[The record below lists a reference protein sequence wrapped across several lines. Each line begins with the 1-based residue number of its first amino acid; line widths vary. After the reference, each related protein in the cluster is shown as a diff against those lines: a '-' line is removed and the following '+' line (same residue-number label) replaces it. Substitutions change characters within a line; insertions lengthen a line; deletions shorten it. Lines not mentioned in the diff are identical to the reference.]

1 MKTDELKKIW
11 NTSKPLI
18 EGSYI
23 CRMNNAYIKMCYW
36 TGSEWVDMWKSGLDG
51 EVKEWIEIPYDKII

>member
-1 MKTDELKKIW
+1 METDELKKIW

-36 TGSEWVDMWKSGLDG
+36 TGSEWVDMWKPTLDG

>member
-1 MKTDELKKIW
+1 METDELKKIW

-23 CRMNNAYIKMCYW
+23 CRMNNAYIKMCHW
-36 TGSEWVDMWKSGLDG
+36 SGMQWFDMWKPTLDG
-51 EVKEWIEIPYDKII
+51 GVKEWMEIPYDRI